1 MEIGFEPHLH
11 RPPLPAQS
19 LQPSGPQIAE
29 DCTQRVLLSCLW
41 VRHKTKELIVDFST
55 KQERNYQP
63 LIINGTLVEAQ
74 QHLYHIRRLK
84 DFKLPSKVLKT
95 FYTCTIESVLT
106 GSITAW
112 FGNSTKQDRQAL
124 QRVDTSPASS
134 PADYHAA
141 LLHQGKLIWEYQNQ
155 VAALQAENLQVQQQS
170 QAPAT
175 PPNPPPHPAPH
186 RKSQR
191 MALPEKFDVHEVYEY
206 PGGGKDISVQLLELR
221 QGTDTAADYAIKF
234 RTLAAQSG
242 WNDIALLA
250 VFWEGLRPSLQAELA
265 CHSTNTTLAGYVN
278 TAISLD
284 NLRYQHP
291 APSQSRQPAPQF
303 TESSRPREDTPEPMQ
318 LGRARVSVEEHR
330 SLIDS
335 GAAIN
340 LIDSNLVGKLQLP
353 TVPCTPPLRVMAVNN
368 EPIGEGYLYCKTR
381 SVSLTIGLFHTEH
394 ISLFV
399 INSPAHHPGTALVTA
414 P

>member
-41 VRHKTKELIVDFST
+41 VRHSTNIIKFVEDTAVVGLISNNNETDLEEIKYLETWCQDNNLFLNISKTKELIVDFST

-124 QRVDTSPASS
+124 QRV
-134 PADYHAA
+134 
-141 LLHQGKLIWEYQNQ
+141 NQ

-330 SLIDS
+330 CRDEQHLCYYC
-335 GAAIN
+335 
-340 LIDSNLVGKLQLP
+340 SNPGHQIFRCPERPSRNQVGFH
-353 TVPCTPPLRVMAVNN
+353 TPCTTVDTYYV
-368 EPIGEGYLYCKTR
+368 EPC
-381 SVSLTIGLFHTEH
+381 S
-394 ISLFV
+394 
-399 INSPAHHPGTALVTA
+399 
-414 P
+414 